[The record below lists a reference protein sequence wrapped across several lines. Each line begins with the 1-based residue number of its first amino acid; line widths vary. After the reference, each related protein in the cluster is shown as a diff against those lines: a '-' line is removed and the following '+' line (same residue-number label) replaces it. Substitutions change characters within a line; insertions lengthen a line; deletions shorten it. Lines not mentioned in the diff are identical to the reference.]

1 MEVDSELV
9 DTIELIDMC
18 VLEKSDERFIR
29 NVSVKPEKIVSLIND
44 RQLSDIKR
52 FSFNFNTWRRSNI

>member
-1 MEVDSELV
+1 MED

-52 FSFNFNTWRRSNI
+52 FSFNFNSWRRSNI

>member
-1 MEVDSELV
+1 MED

>member
-1 MEVDSELV
+1 MED
-9 DTIELIDMC
+9 DNIELIDMC